1 MLGSDYPDQS
11 LGGPVASTRPAQ
23 VTIVTA
29 RGCHFC
35 EDARQA
41 LAEIGGL
48 CPMSVE
54 EIPAASPV
62 GQALVL
68 EHGTGFFPLVLVDGV
83 FFSAG
88 RLPRRKLALRLA
100 GHPTAAVGAR

>member
-1 MLGSDYPDQS
+1 MT
-11 LGGPVASTRPAQ
+11 STDSAL
-23 VTIVTA
+23 VTVVTA

-41 LAEIGGL
+41 LAALGRVYPL
-48 CPMSVE
+48 TVE
-54 EIPAASPV
+54 EIAAHSAA

-68 EHGTGFFPLVLVDGV
+68 EHGTGMFPLVLVGGA

-88 RLPRRKLALRLA
+88 RLPRRKLARLV
-100 GHPTAAVGAR
+100 GQEAATVARAR